1 MPYSCVAR
9 TKRFDFLMFDRD
21 ASRSSKLN
29 VFQMSVP
36 GKLNCSEN
44 TIFTNFTICEA
55 VVSVYK
61 FFGFFLMRMC
71 HKIVDI

>member
-1 MPYSCVAR
+1 
-9 TKRFDFLMFDRD
+9 MFDSD

-61 FFGFFLMRMC
+61 FFGFF
-71 HKIVDI
+71 